1 MRLCAIGI
9 WNHSFMDMK
18 KRQFKIKLLIAL
30 LGLFG
35 ISCTS
40 CKCEYGGD
48 EDIEWEERNRPHH
61 SEEKSDVES
70 YDSTINDTE
79 VTEESIN

>member
-48 EDIEWEERNRPHH
+48 EDVEWEERNVTPHH
-61 SEEKSDVES
+61 HGGSDA
-70 YDSTINDTE
+70 DSTCCDTD
-79 VTEESIN
+79 SHK